1 MNSKYYF
8 ILDLHSTQS
17 QISLPAMKGDTA
29 REWRISFS
37 DGGNPVVLED
47 GVLAKLEIK
56 RPTGTFIN
64 EFCPIENNTTVV
76 YKFLQNENTAAVD
89 GVHDCNVVLYS
100 AEGGVLGSAKFTMV
114 VSPRA
119 IDSDD
124 INLSEDDRTA
134 IDAILQAE
142 AARES
147 AERSRINAESER
159 VTAEASRVTAEN
171 ARKTAVEEALD
182 DVDDKIAEVDKM
194 VTDGDFDGF
203 SPTVK
208 TEAVSGGT
216 RVTITDKTGD
226 HAFVILNGTNGSDGD
241 NGADGS
247 LVDYRISTTLNTDN
261 YTLTVA
267 ITDTEGNI
275 INSDTVDFPLES
287 VVTDVKEENGIIT
300 ITLQNGN
307 TASYD
312 ITDLVNGLVAQ
323 KDYDAKMEEIDT
335 AISNRYTKEE
345 TDTAISTAIA
355 DAITTTLNTDVE
367 V

>member
-29 REWRISFS
+29 REWIISFS

-89 GVHDCNVVLYS
+89 GVHDCNIVLYS

-147 AERSRINAESER
+147 AERSRIDAESNRATAEADR
-159 VTAEASRVTAEN
+159 VTAES

-194 VTDGDFDGF
+194 VADGDFDGF

-226 HAFVILNGTNGSDGD
+226 HTFVILNGTNGSDGD

-287 VVTDVKEENGIIT
+287 VVVDGDEQDGILT
-300 ITLQNGN
+300 LVLQNGN
-307 TASYD
+307 TID
-312 ITDLVNGLVAQ
+312 IEIGDMVRGLATEATV
-323 KDYDAKMEEIDT
+323 DAK
-335 AISNRYTKEE
+335 
-345 TDTAISTAIA
+345 IA
-355 DAITTTLNTDVE
+355 EAITTTLNTE